1 MQSKSNTIKRI
12 YVVYFGILLFAIAI
26 VSRASVIIFM
36 EGDKWEAKAA
46 EHTLKHRQ
54 IEAVRGNIY
63 ASDESLL
70 ATSIPRYEIRF
81 DCKADAITDKIFKNN
96 IDSLSFQLANLF
108 DGKSKNE
115 WKNELTEARNRGARY
130 HLIAR
135 KVNFIQLKKAKAFPI
150 FKKGRYKGGF
160 IYIQKNRREKP
171 FQVLASRTIGYSR
184 DNVKPVGLE
193 GAYDKELSGVSGIRL
208 MQKIAGGVWMPV
220 NDDNEIEP
228 EDGADIVTTI
238 DINIQDVAEN
248 ALQEQLQKQ
257 DAHHGCV
264 VLMEVKTGQVKAI
277 ANLTRSGEGKYWE
290 QYNYAVGESTE
301 PGSTFKLASL
311 IAAMEDGY
319 IDLEDSVE
327 TGKGVYKFYDQKM
340 YDSHK
345 GGFGTITVQQVFE
358 KSSNIGVAKI
368 INDNYAKNP
377 QKFIDRLYKMNL
389 NQKLDLEI
397 FGEGKPHIKSAN
409 DPSWS
414 GISLPWISHGY
425 EVSLTPLQILTF
437 YNAVANDGVMVKP
450 QFVQEVRK
458 MGKTVQKMEP
468 EIINPA
474 ICSKKT
480 IGKAKKM
487 LEGVVENGTAVNL
500 KNADYKIA
508 GKTGTAQI
516 YNTIT
521 GYKSKKAK
529 VSYQASFVG
538 YFPADEPK
546 YTCIVVVIAPSKDV
560 YYGNL
565 VAGPIFKKIADKV
578 YATSINIHKELENI
592 EALATRTPIPI
603 SKNGNYDDLGKVF
616 KTLDIKENWKSDP
629 GTWVVTSTGD
639 KNVALYRR
647 AYKSHLIPNVVGMDL
662 KDAIFIMENM
672 GIQVE
677 FEGRGVIKEQVPK
690 AGSAITGAEVVKLK
704 LT

>member
-1 MQSKSNTIKRI
+1 MKNKKNTIKRI
-12 YVVYFGILLFAIAI
+12 YVVYFGILLLAAGI
-26 VSRASVIIFM
+26 VSKASIIIFI

-46 EHTLKHRQ
+46 AHTLKYNKV
-54 IEAVRGNIY
+54 EAVRGNIY
-63 ASDESLL
+63 ANDGSLL

-81 DCKADAITDKIFKNN
+81 DSKSAAITDKIFKKE
-96 IDSLSFQLANLF
+96 IDSLCFHLAQTF
-108 DGKSKNE
+108 EGKSKNQ
-115 WKNELTEARNRGARY
+115 WKNELISSRNRSARY

-135 KVNFIQLKKAKAFPI
+135 RVSYIKLKKVKTFPL
-150 FKKGRYKGGF
+150 FRKGRYKGGF

-171 FQVLASRTIGYSR
+171 FQILASRTIGYSR
-184 DNVKPVGLE
+184 ENSKPVGLE
-193 GAYDKELSGVSGIRL
+193 GAYEKELSGISGIRL
-208 MQKIAGGVWMPV
+208 EQKIAGGVWKPV

-238 DINIQDVAEN
+238 DVNIQDVAEN
-248 ALQEQLQKQ
+248 ALLEQLLKQ

-277 ANLTRSGEGKYWE
+277 ANLTRSSEGKYGE

-319 IDLEDSVE
+319 IELDDSIE
-327 TGKGVYKFYDQKM
+327 TGNGVYKFYDQKM
-340 YDSHK
+340 YDSHV
-345 GGFGTITVQQVFE
+345 GGFGTITVKQVFE

-397 FGEGKPHIKSAN
+397 FGEGTPHIKSAN
-409 DPSWS
+409 NPTWS

-450 QFVQEVRK
+450 QFVQEIRK
-458 MGKTVQKMEP
+458 MGKIVQTMEP
-468 EIINPA
+468 QIINPA
-474 ICSKKT
+474 ICSKQT
-480 IGKAKKM
+480 IIKAKKM
-487 LEGVVENGTAVNL
+487 LEGVVENGTAKNL

-516 YNTIT
+516 FNRET
-521 GYKSKKAK
+521 GTYKNKKNM
-529 VSYQASFVG
+529 SYQASFVG
-538 YFPADEPK
+538 YFPADQPK
-546 YTCIVVVIAPSKDV
+546 YTCIVIVIAPSKDV

-578 YATSINIHKELENI
+578 YATSINIHKELQNI
-592 EALATRTPIPI
+592 EGLATRTTIPI
-603 SKNGNYDDLGKVF
+603 SKNGNYNDLGKVY
-616 KTLDIKENWKSDP
+616 KELDIKENWKSDP
-629 GTWVVTSTGD
+629 GTWVITSTGS

-647 AYKSHLIPNVVGMDL
+647 AYKNKIIPNVVGMDL
-662 KDAIFIMENM
+662 KDAIYLMENM

-677 FEGRGVIKEQVPK
+677 FEGRGVIKEQTPK
-690 AGSAITGAEVVKLK
+690 AGAPITGAEIVKLK
-704 LT
+704 FT